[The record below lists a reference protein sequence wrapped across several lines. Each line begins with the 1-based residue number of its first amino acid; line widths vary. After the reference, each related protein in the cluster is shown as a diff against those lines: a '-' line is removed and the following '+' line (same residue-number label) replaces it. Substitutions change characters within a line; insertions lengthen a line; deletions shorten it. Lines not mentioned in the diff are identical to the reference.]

1 MARRADVLKRGIEA
15 LSGPVSRPVR
25 RSLSPVVRL
34 GSIVFLLFVFLIG
47 IKGLGEG
54 FELLGSDLLDS
65 FFQTTENPFVGLM
78 IGLLATT
85 LMQSSSVTTSMVV
98 ALVAAPEN
106 PLPLVNAVPMIM
118 GANIGTTVT
127 STMVSL
133 AHMGRVDEFRR
144 AFPVAIVHDM
154 FNYLAVAVLLP
165 LELMTGYLQQTAVA
179 IGSFVEGAG
188 GVTYQS
194 PIRAVLNAG
203 FAPIESLGRALFE
216 VQLGQA
222 AFLLVVSALF
232 IFAALYLLVRTMRTA
247 AHGRVEVMVTG
258 LLGSSAVLA
267 MLIGVVVTVMVQS
280 SSITTSL
287 LVPLAAAGVLRLEQ
301 AFPVTLGANV
311 GTTVTAFLAALAVS
325 GPNAAAGLE
334 IALVHLLFNVTGI
347 LLVYPVPGIRRI
359 PLRLA
364 ETVTGIALRS
374 KRMVIVWVVGLF
386 YGIPTVVLVVSRW
399 LN

>member
-1 MARRADVLKRGIEA
+1 MGAASRGGNVTG
-15 LSGPVSRPVR
+15 SVSLPDQRSVPPAVR
-25 RSLSPVVRL
+25 V
-34 GSIVFLLFVFLIG
+34 GSIVFLLFAFLLG

-65 FFQTTENPFVGLM
+65 FFRTTENPFVGLM

-98 ALVAAPEN
+98 ALVAAPES

-127 STMVSL
+127 ATIVSL
-133 AHMGRVDEFRR
+133 GHVGRVDEFRR
-144 AFPVAIVHDM
+144 AFPVAICHDL
-154 FNYLAVAVLLP
+154 FNYLAVVILLP
-165 LELMTGYLQQTAVA
+165 LELVTGYLQSAAVA
-179 IGSFVEGAG
+179 IGSMVKGTA

-194 PIRAVLNAG
+194 PIRAALDSG
-203 FAPIESLGRALFE
+203 FAPMEAAARSLF
-216 VQLGQA
+216 QIQIGQA
-222 AFLLVVSALF
+222 VFLLILSGFL

-247 AHGRVEVMVTG
+247 AHGRVEVMVTS
-258 LLGSSAVLA
+258 LLGSSALLA
-267 MLIGVVVTVMVQS
+267 MLIGVAVTVMVQS

-301 AFPVTLGANV
+301 AFPVTLGANI

-334 IALVHLLFNVTGI
+334 IALVHLLFNLTGI
-347 LLVYPVPGIRRI
+347 LLVYPVPRIRRL
-359 PLRLA
+359 PLRAA
-364 ETVTGIALRS
+364 EALTAVALRS
-374 KRMVIVWVVGLF
+374 RRMVVVWVMVLF
-386 YGIPTVVLVVSRW
+386 YGIPTIVLVVSRW